1 MKELFDKLY
10 NKSEES
16 FYKILD
22 KNLKEN
28 KKTFIVTANPET
40 FMMSEKDTEMRDLLL
55 DKDTIL
61 VPDGIG
67 IVKAARMINY
77 DIKER
82 IAGIDIANKLLEL
95 GNKQKKSIYLFGAK
109 QEVIDSMKEVL
120 KNNYPNLKLSG
131 TANGYEKDKDK
142 VFEKIAKAK
151 PDIVLVAL
159 GIPLQEKL
167 IYKHLNKFDKG
178 IFVGVG
184 GSFDVISGHKKRA
197 PKLFIKL
204 NLEWLY
210 RILKEPYRVKR
221 AIFLAAGFG
230 SRLVPITLNTP
241 KPLVL
246 VNGKK
251 IIETLLD
258 AVVKAEIP
266 EIIIVT
272 GYLNEQFEILLKKYP
287 NIKFI
292 YNKKYNEANNIS
304 SAYLV
309 RDKFSNSYVLESD
322 LYLYNQDLIRK
333 YEYHSN
339 FLGFKVDRTDDWCLE
354 IKNGIITKEKVG
366 GLDCYQMCGISYYDK
381 EIGKQMEKDIK
392 EVFMSPGGKERYWEQ
407 VMLDI
412 RKNNYKI
419 YLRECKKED
428 IIEIDTFN
436 ELKAI
441 DKTYDV

>member
-210 RILKEPYRVKR
+210 RILKEPKRIKRFYDSNVK
-221 AIFLAAGFG
+221 FLFK
-230 SRLVPITLNTP
+230 VKKKDN
-241 KPLVL
+241 
-246 VNGKK
+246 KK
-251 IIETLLD
+251 IIDNIFIVFTFLVLFIGLLNT
-258 AVVKAEIP
+258 I
-266 EIIIVT
+266 
-272 GYLNEQFEILLKKYP
+272 LNSDDINYYENRTAYKMPKVSINKIL
-287 NIKFI
+287 
-292 YNKKYNEANNIS
+292 
-304 SAYLV
+304 
-309 RDKFSNSYVLESD
+309 DK
-322 LYLYNQDLIRK
+322 
-333 YEYHSN
+333 
-339 FLGFKVDRTDDWCLE
+339 
-354 IKNGIITKEKVG
+354 
-366 GLDCYQMCGISYYDK
+366 
-381 EIGKQMEKDIK
+381 
-392 EVFMSPGGKERYWEQ
+392 
-407 VMLDI
+407 
-412 RKNNYKI
+412 
-419 YLRECKKED
+419 
-428 IIEIDTFN
+428 
-436 ELKAI
+436 
-441 DKTYDV
+441 